1 MCGPLFLPI
10 CVSQNRLPFL
20 GGEGWE
26 VVLGL
31 VLDFIEEQK
40 VVVIIDALVRGL
52 TTPEQVDWRK
62 RKVARRPM
70 GSEIE
75 MADVI
80 YGLSPDSLYPWEPIW
95 HCPGISEA
103 SKLLIIHLGEQ
114 KGRICL
120 GPFGL
125 ATGYAWVISPN
136 HGRCRMGSPSSL
148 ILFSLFSSLRFTSFV
163 RLKGSKHS
171 V

>member
-10 CVSQNRLPFL
+10 CVSQNRSPFL
-20 GGEGWE
+20 GGEGRE
-26 VVLGL
+26 VALGP

-52 TTPEQVDWRK
+52 TTPEQVDRRK
-62 RKVARRPM
+62 REAARRPT

-80 YGLSPDSLYPWEPIW
+80 YGLSPDSLYPREPIW

-103 SKLLIIHLGEQ
+103 SKLPIIRLGEQ
-114 KGRICL
+114 RGRVRL
-120 GPFGL
+120 GPFGP
-125 ATGYAWVISPN
+125 ATSYARVISPN

-163 RLKGSKHS
+163 GLKGSKRS
-171 V
+171 A